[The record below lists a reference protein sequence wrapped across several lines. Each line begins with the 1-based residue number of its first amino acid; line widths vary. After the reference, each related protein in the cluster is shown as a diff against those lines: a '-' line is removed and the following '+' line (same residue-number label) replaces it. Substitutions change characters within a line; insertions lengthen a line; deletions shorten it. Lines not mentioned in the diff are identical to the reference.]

1 MRTRKLLVPLDGS
14 PTSEAALP
22 FAEGLAHRTGAT
34 IALIRAVHTQSM
46 PLIAEAEEY
55 LARFA
60 ERLANR
66 ALAVETGVAFGS
78 AVEWIVEE
86 IALRKADLVVMATH
100 DRTGPD
106 RWLRGSVAEAVVS
119 RAPVPVLIVRAA
131 QGMRPAERFERRQP
145 TLVVALDGSD
155 AAEAALPT
163 AAQLAAELRA
173 KLVLVSVLPKPGQ
186 LVYAEGIGVPHSQE
200 DSERSQREAQA
211 YLESVASQVGAD
223 LVLSATLRLGDPATE
238 IVATA
243 ELHEAA
249 AVVMATHGR
258 TGVMRTLLG
267 SVAGQVVHTGRL
279 PVVLVRPAKLR
290 GAEQPVGYST
300 AAAPAS

>member
-22 FAEGLAHRTGAT
+22 FAEALAHRTGAT

-55 LARFA
+55 LATFA
-60 ERLANR
+60 EQLASR
-66 ALAVETGVAFGS
+66 ALAVETGVPFGS
-78 AVEWIVEE
+78 PAEWILQE

-106 RWLRGSVAEAVVS
+106 RWLHGSVAEAVVG

-131 QGMRPAERFERRQP
+131 QGMRPVERFERRQP
-145 TLVVALDGSD
+145 TLVVALDGSE

-163 AAQLAAELRA
+163 AAQLAADVRA

-211 YLESVASQVGAD
+211 YLESVASQVGAE

-290 GAEQPVGYST
+290 GAEEPVGYST

>member
-1 MRTRKLLVPLDGS
+1 M
-14 PTSEAALP
+14 
-22 FAEGLAHRTGAT
+22 
-34 IALIRAVHTQSM
+34 
-46 PLIAEAEEY
+46 
-55 LARFA
+55 
-60 ERLANR
+60 
-66 ALAVETGVAFGS
+66 
-78 AVEWIVEE
+78 
-86 IALRKADLVVMATH
+86 
-100 DRTGPD
+100 
-106 RWLRGSVAEAVVS
+106 
-119 RAPVPVLIVRAA
+119 
-131 QGMRPAERFERRQP
+131 
-145 TLVVALDGSD
+145 
-155 AAEAALPT
+155 
-163 AAQLAAELRA
+163 
-173 KLVLVSVLPKPGQ
+173 LVSVLPKPGQ

-290 GAEQPVGYST
+290 GAEEPVGYST